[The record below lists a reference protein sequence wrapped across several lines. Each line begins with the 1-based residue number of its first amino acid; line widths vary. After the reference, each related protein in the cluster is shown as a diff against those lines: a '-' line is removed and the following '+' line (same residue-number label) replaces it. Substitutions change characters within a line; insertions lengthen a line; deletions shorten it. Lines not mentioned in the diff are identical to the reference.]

1 MMDNESNN
9 GIRESVLG
17 RFRSFLT
24 IIVPN
29 LVTSIPLVISAESKP
44 RGYYL
49 EQFWQADLGY
59 FGQAIIRVK
68 IPNSS
73 HVASIQH

>member
-1 MMDNESNN
+1 MDNESNN

-49 EQFWQADLGY
+49 EQFWQADLG
-59 FGQAIIRVK
+59 
-68 IPNSS
+68 
-73 HVASIQH
+73 